1 MKGATFFTS
10 PNRRL
15 ATSAPA
21 TSENRRSRHAVIGV
35 SRGFR
40 RSLRRTRGARTPDLI
55 RPRLHHPE
63 LWKYRYFP
71 LVAGCPQQPACF
83 FDASVFRV
91 LVPTLTRP
99 PSASPTPAD
108 VPVLDMSDTDYY
120 TMEAERRPHAA
131 RRSTNLNP
139 APARTVPTTVASV
152 PVTETAYFS
161 MERARRPVAAVRSG
175 VVVKQPTPVHIA
187 FEANKLGAAAIDT
200 AYGAMEASRRPS
212 AALRAGLREQDA
224 PRHYVPVVNYR
235 DTACA
240 AMEAKRRP
248 RAMARLGSHRGS
260 ATPELS
266 HPEMRGDAAPN
277 NLHEQL
283 SEFARWRAGAATDEL
298 ARLKIDAR
306 QPEEVNPFDS
316 LERALA
322 VQLEQSKSR
331 GNSLRG
337 ATNFGRTSSSS
348 SLTRNGSFGSSGN
361 LQRRNT
367 PMSPKSNLLPR
378 PVKCVFDPSIGEV
391 VCRREDNGDV
401 IFHGEADDVDAKLL
415 SKGVADQEA

>member
-1 MKGATFFTS
+1 
-10 PNRRL
+10 
-15 ATSAPA
+15 
-21 TSENRRSRHAVIGV
+21 
-35 SRGFR
+35 
-40 RSLRRTRGARTPDLI
+40 
-55 RPRLHHPE
+55 
-63 LWKYRYFP
+63 
-71 LVAGCPQQPACF
+71 
-83 FDASVFRV
+83 
-91 LVPTLTRP
+91 
-99 PSASPTPAD
+99 
-108 VPVLDMSDTDYY
+108 MSDTDYY

-212 AALRAGLREQDA
+212 AALRAGLRELDA
-224 PRHYVPVVNYR
+224 PRHYVPIINYR